1 MSSEG
6 NTVRPTAGA
15 QADDSDSQHG
25 VLTEDEGEGVLA
37 PLGFLRG
44 SSFILQFYWG
54 LWKRYSQ
61 INISSTVWGSF
72 PGGFVWVLLL
82 GNFAFVFFSA
92 SLLDCYRWNSLVFRL
107 LLFFD

>member
-61 INISSTVWGSF
+61 INIRRIVRSWSKHDPTH
-72 PGGFVWVLLL
+72 LHENILAL
-82 GNFAFVFFSA
+82 
-92 SLLDCYRWNSLVFRL
+92 
-107 LLFFD
+107 